1 MNLWVRILRA
11 EPAMGDALGREG
23 VEARRA
29 LSRRALALAA
39 EAMGARLG
47 PERHGEHG
55 QPLPD
60 GDWHSSRS
68 HARSCA
74 AAACAPFALGVDVE
88 EVLPR
93 RDELVPRMCSRD
105 ELDLLGGFTWE
116 RAFRIWTA
124 KEAVLKKAGVGLL
137 ELSACRLTAVDGDRQ
152 AWIHHR
158 GRHHKVEQLSRDG
171 HWVAIAHDGPEETE
185 VKWRWS
191 AA

>member
-1 MNLWVRILRA
+1 VNLWVRILRA
-11 EPAMGDALGREG
+11 EPALGDALGREG

-152 AWIHHR
+152 AWIQHR
-158 GRHHKVEQLSRDG
+158 GRDHKVEQLSRDG

>member
-1 MNLWVRILRA
+1 MNLWVCILRA
-11 EPAMGDALGREG
+11 ERALGEAVGREG

-29 LSRRALALAA
+29 LSHRAMALAA
-39 EAMGARLG
+39 EAMGARLA

-55 QPLPD
+55 QPLAE
-60 GDWHSSRS
+60 GGWHRTRS
-68 HARSCA
+68 HARACA

-105 ELDLLGGFTWE
+105 ELDLLGGFSWDH
-116 RAFRIWTA
+116 AFRIWTA

-137 ELSACRLTAVDGDRQ
+137 ELSACRLTAVDGERH

-158 GRHHKVEQLSRDG
+158 GRDHKVEQLSRYG
-171 HWVAIAHDGPEETE
+171 HWVALSHDGPQETE
-185 VKWRWS
+185 VRWRWS

>member
-11 EPAMGDALGREG
+11 EPAMGAALGREG

-158 GRHHKVEQLSRDG
+158 GRDHKVEQLSRDG

>member
-1 MNLWVRILRA
+1 VNLWVRILRA
-11 EPAMGDALGREG
+11 EPALGDALGREG

-158 GRHHKVEQLSRDG
+158 GRDHKVEQLSRDG

>member
-116 RAFRIWTA
+116 RAFHIWTA